1 MAAKPKRIKG
11 KLLYE
16 AYTPAES
23 DADGYSDGIDY
34 AAVVGNKRFHSFQV
48 WREKAG
54 DKPKYVYGLTLKQI
68 TAIRAQADAEL
79 SAQNAELREQIE
91 AMRKALSE
99 LEKQSAAKGT
109 ALKEEIAKL
118 RHDQQWL
125 VQELKPVLKKRT
137 NDSLDNGGKS
147 IRATSI
153 PMGGAPVYRLRVKRR

>member
-1 MAAKPKRIKG
+1 
-11 KLLYE
+11 
-16 AYTPAES
+16 
-23 DADGYSDGIDY
+23 
-34 AAVVGNKRFHSFQV
+34 
-48 WREKAG
+48 
-54 DKPKYVYGLTLKQI
+54 
-68 TAIRAQADAEL
+68 
-79 SAQNAELREQIE
+79 
-91 AMRKALSE
+91 MRKALSE

-118 RHDQQWL
+118 RHDQPLL

>member
-1 MAAKPKRIKG
+1 LSVPATLFRRRKPNG
-11 KLLYE
+11 
-16 AYTPAES
+16 
-23 DADGYSDGIDY
+23 
-34 AAVVGNKRFHSFQV
+34 SFQV

-54 DKPKYVYGLTLKQI
+54 DKPKYVYALTLKQI

-79 SAQNAELREQIE
+79 SAQNAELGEQIE
-91 AMRKALSE
+91 AMRRALSE
-99 LEKQSAAKGT
+99 VEKQSAAKDT

-118 RHDQQWL
+118 RHDQQLL